1 MKLNKYLSSYP
12 ILISEDDDY
21 INSSFNATIKTQ
33 MDFNK
38 LIIDAHFSLND
49 DGLKKLIEENKARY
63 AIHVDCPLLSNRHLY
78 MTDKTDTIIELNL
91 NELDDLVEIS
101 SVIISIEDIN
111 NYKNSNFNKM
121 FGDEGFNIDKG
132 NYLAIGPFYE
142 MNINRS
148 NYGDKQLKD
157 IIKIQKSDSNS
168 NEMSV
173 SLEQDI
179 IIIYVNETIKN
190 QYYVY
195 GKQYLYNV
203 VSMILVPSMIYILTQ
218 MKNNPDLNSYAW
230 YGVIERLLDSN
241 GIYIS
246 DLKVEDSSG
255 KNSIFEIAQ
264 KIFKSPLEKGLS
276 ELDKYNGV
284 DDNYGQ

>member
-63 AIHVDCPLLSNRHLY
+63 AIHIDCPLLSNRHLF

-101 SVIISIEDIN
+101 SVIISIEDIY
-111 NYKNSNFNKM
+111 NYKNCNFNKM
-121 FGDEGFNIDKG
+121 FVDEGFNIDKG

-142 MNINRS
+142 IDINRL
-148 NYGDKQLKD
+148 NYGNKQLKD

-230 YGVIERLLDSN
+230 YGVIEHLLDSN
-241 GIYIS
+241 GINIS

-284 DDNYGQ
+284 DDNYG